1 MRHVVPERQA
11 FVTQFLSELLRHFEI
26 AALQGIADAV
36 KQRLLA
42 QTGIGLYQAGKLH
55 PRTVQIRT
63 FEGMYEVNQPVRST
77 PTLLG
82 WDHGAAAAM
91 TARCFDTHA

>member
-55 PRTVQIRT
+55 PCTIQICT
-63 FEGMYEVNQPVRST
+63 LKGVYEVNQPVRS
-77 PTLLG
+77 PPALIG
-82 WDHGAAAAM
+82 CEHAAAPAV
-91 TARCFDTHA
+91 TARCLNTHT